1 MDSRNELEETFLRF
15 GELLEEMS
23 NVDGIVDDKKLGIAM
38 QMEEA
43 TLGIPVQL
51 DILVSDDGQV
61 EIGGTPPLHYTETS
75 FDPVFHQLKITLKA
89 NSVDGE
95 K

>member
-1 MDSRNELEETFLRF
+1 MDSRNELEETFLPF

-23 NVDGIVDDKKLGIAM
+23 SVEGIVDDKKMGVAM

-51 DILVSDDGQV
+51 DILVNDEGQV
-61 EIGGTPPLHYTETS
+61 QIGGTPPLHYTETS

-89 NSVDGE
+89 IAVNGE